1 MEVDMK
7 IRVSIIVLVW
17 IFFSNTLFSQSVQWV
32 KQIGA
37 KGYCIKTDK
46 NGNFYI
52 TGSFENTV
60 QFDDVSIT
68 SRGMTDIYVLKYS
81 PDGKLIWV
89 KTAGGELY
97 DLGFSL
103 ATNPT
108 GDNLYVTGF
117 MNDAVFKDTVVNGY
131 PFFIAN
137 YDLSGNVIWVQS
149 LSTYRGGGTSG
160 ASSITTDSQDHLYLT
175 GSAYGLIIP
184 PDSGFGNSTF
194 FIIKYDKSGNK
205 LWIKGTSPTSN
216 GLAVQPAQQG
226 ITCDINNNVYVAG
239 AIQTNKIE
247 FDANHILIP
256 EGLLNLFVVKYDPS
270 GKVILAIQS
279 KGPGQAYPLSI
290 AVDTSSN
297 IYLTGCFEGS
307 VIFGNI
313 TLNSFGSFDI
323 FTVKYDKNGE
333 LLWVRQAGS
342 TQYDSGRNIKVDNN
356 GNVYVIGINSL
367 SAGFNGNI
375 INKGGAF
382 LAKYDTD
389 GNLIYA
395 KNIFHVN
402 DNIMVSGNNFTVNDF
417 ALIGDKDFLVIGFIN
432 ETVYFDSL
440 QITAPGIGNL
450 FIAKIMD
457 NTMGVVRKDP
467 IPTSMRLFQNYPN
480 PFNPATSISF
490 ELSTE
495 HYTTLKIY
503 DLLGRE
509 VTTLVSEKLPAGKY
523 RYQWSAKDLPSGV
536 YFYRLQSCYYNE
548 TKKLLLVK

>member
-1 MEVDMK
+1 MK

-68 SRGMTDIYVLKYS
+68 SRGMTDIYVSKYS
-81 PDGKLIWV
+81 PDGNLIWV

-97 DLGFSL
+97 DEGFSL

-117 MNDAVFKDTVVNGY
+117 MDDAVFKDTVVNGY

-137 YDLSGNVIWVQS
+137 YDLSGNLIWAQS
-149 LSTYRGGGTSG
+149 LRTYGGGG
-160 ASSITTDSQDHLYLT
+160 ATSITTDSQDHMYLT
-175 GSAYGLIIP
+175 GSAYGLIIS
-184 PDSGFGNSTF
+184 PDLGFSNSSF
-194 FIIKYDKSGNK
+194 FIIKYDKTGNK
-205 LWIKGTSPTSN
+205 LWIKGTSPTFN
-216 GLAVQPAQQG
+216 NIAVQPAHQG

-239 AIQTNKIE
+239 AIQSEKIE
-247 FDANHILIP
+247 FDSTHILIP

-270 GKVILAIQS
+270 GKVIFAIQS

-290 AVDTSSN
+290 AVDTSGN

-307 VIFGNI
+307 AIFGNI
-313 TLNSFGSFDI
+313 TLNSLGSFDI

-333 LLWVRQAGS
+333 FVWVRQAGS
-342 TQYDSGRNIKVDNN
+342 TQYDSGRNIKVDND

-367 SAGFNGNI
+367 SAGFNGNV

-382 LAKYDTD
+382 LAKYDRD
-389 GNLIYA
+389 GNLIYV
-395 KNIFHVN
+395 KSIFHVN

-417 ALIGDKDFLVIGFIN
+417 ALIGSKDILVTGFIN

-440 QITAPGIGNL
+440 QVTDPGKGNL
-450 FIAKIMD
+450 FVAKIMD
-457 NTMGVVRKDP
+457 KTTSVGHNDP
-467 IPTSMRLFQNYPN
+467 IPSSMRLYQNYPN
-480 PFNPATSISF
+480 PFNPSTFISF
-490 ELSTE
+490 ELSIE

-509 VTTLVSEKLPAGKY
+509 ITTLVSEKLQAGKY
-523 RYQWSAKDLPSGV
+523 RYQWGAKDLPSGV
-536 YFYRLQSCYYNE
+536 YFYRLQSGYYNE
-548 TKKLLLVK
+548 TRKLLLVK